1 MNILIL
7 GNYPPPYGG
16 VPHHIER
23 LSNHLSQL
31 GHTCHIIS
39 GGTSGFTNLNNKTL
53 FIYKPNIFQK
63 IFGFGVGLKSL
74 PYFINLSNKKI
85 SLNFLFLKHLV
96 RYIIYYSIAKR
107 VINNY
112 KIDLISSYN
121 LLSYSPI
128 ASILSKQY
136 SIPHIVNIFGEVYK
150 NKLLFLSN
158 KSFFFNT
165 IENSTK
171 LLSCSNHCGNSL
183 KEIGFLNTVITQMY
197 GINLNHFTPGSIIN
211 KNISQ
216 YQNSNKLNILFVGR
230 QSLEMGLDIYIDV
243 SVKILKENKNFI
255 FFIVGQIGDFS
266 LKAKSIIL
274 DNKEN
279 IFLIDNAN
287 YNDLADYYRLSDIV
301 VIPTRG
307 DRTCSSLAAMEAMA
321 TKKPVIAFSIG
332 GIPELINNLI
342 DGILI
347 EPDNLNQLIESI
359 IILAKNLDLRNTL
372 STNAYNKANEM
383 FNEVKVND
391 SITKYF
397 AESV

>member
-1 MNILIL
+1 M
-7 GNYPPPYGG
+7 
-16 VPHHIER
+16 
-23 LSNHLSQL
+23 
-31 GHTCHIIS
+31 
-39 GGTSGFTNLNNKTL
+39 
-53 FIYKPNIFQK
+53 
-63 IFGFGVGLKSL
+63 
-74 PYFINLSNKKI
+74 
-85 SLNFLFLKHLV
+85 
-96 RYIIYYSIAKR
+96 
-107 VINNY
+107 
-112 KIDLISSYN
+112 
-121 LLSYSPI
+121 
-128 ASILSKQY
+128 
-136 SIPHIVNIFGEVYK
+136 
-150 NKLLFLSN
+150 
-158 KSFFFNT
+158 
-165 IENSTK
+165 
-171 LLSCSNHCGNSL
+171 
-183 KEIGFLNTVITQMY
+183 
-197 GINLNHFTPGSIIN
+197 
-211 KNISQ
+211 
-216 YQNSNKLNILFVGR
+216 
-230 QSLEMGLDIYIDV
+230 
-243 SVKILKENKNFI
+243 
-255 FFIVGQIGDFS
+255 
-266 LKAKSIIL
+266 KAKSIIL